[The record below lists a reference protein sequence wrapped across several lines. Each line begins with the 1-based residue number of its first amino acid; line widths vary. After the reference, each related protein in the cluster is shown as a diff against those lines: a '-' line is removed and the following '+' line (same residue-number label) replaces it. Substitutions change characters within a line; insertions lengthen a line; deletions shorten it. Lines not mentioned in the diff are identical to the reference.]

1 LILAKNITFYIM
13 DKARQAFINFKYGS
27 FPKASDHEET
37 AEVGWLLYS
46 TRQQDEE
53 RISEMI
59 SNLFKEKIEIGKPL
73 KTRAPEHM
81 RSIWRQPLTG
91 QPQLDKNWAC
101 GMVLLPKFSPM
112 APKCNSSV
120 TSRLFCHTVTRQSTP
135 L

>member
-59 SNLFKEKIEIGKPL
+59 SNLVKGEGGCK
-73 KTRAPEHM
+73 
-81 RSIWRQPLTG
+81 
-91 QPQLDKNWAC
+91 
-101 GMVLLPKFSPM
+101 M
-112 APKCNSSV
+112 APN
-120 TSRLFCHTVTRQSTP
+120 
-135 L
+135 